1 MHGPYLM
8 PRPDAPPPGTGF
20 MPARGRL
27 GRWRDRA
34 AVALMMRVFRTA
46 LPALNQARA
55 ELGLP
60 PVRDLA
66 DVINAASRVLVC
78 TSPGYDFA
86 AGAVPVNV
94 RYVGPQLDDD
104 PDDTAG
110 ETWDD
115 PGGRPLVLVGLSST
129 VMSHEQ
135 ELLQRAAEAL
145 GQLPVRGLV
154 TTGPAVNPAAIRAPA
169 NVSVRRWVRHADV
182 LPYCSAVLTHGGHG
196 TVIKALAAG
205 VPLVVAPL
213 GRDQP
218 DNAARVVHAGAGLW
232 VSKKAG
238 VPALRDAIART
249 LDEPRYRAAAR
260 RMAATLAAERDEALV
275 VDELERAALEGPAL
289 EAQPCHIRLPAIR
302 HGGDQI
308 GEKDMTRIAVAGA
321 TGRVGRHVVDVLN
334 EGGHDVVAISRS
346 NGVDVITGDGLAAAL
361 EGVEVVIDTS
371 TGPSAEQGPAT
382 EFFLTATR
390 NLEEEGVKAGVRRL
404 VLVSII
410 GVDRSSGG
418 YGAAKLAQERA
429 VLAGPIPGRIL
440 RAAQFDEFVEVLMG
454 WGGRATWFTCRRCAP
469 RSSRPGPWPRR
480 SWTWPCPRSRR
491 ARSPPRSPAR
501 ARNTSRTWPSWSRPS
516 AASRSRSR
524 RSATRPTR
532 TTRSTPT
539 AACCPARTPRWP
551 ARPSPSGWKLTD
563 RC

>member
-27 GRWRDRA
+27 GRWRDRGA
-34 AVALMMRVFRTA
+34 AALIARVFRTA

-66 DVINAASRVLVC
+66 DVMSAASRVLVC

-104 PDDTAG
+104 PDDTAS

-115 PGGRPLVLVGLSST
+115 PGGHPLVLVGLSST

-196 TVIKALAAG
+196 TVMKALAAG

-260 RMAATLAAERDEALV
+260 RMAATLAAERDEGLV
-275 VDELERAALEGPAL
+275 VDELERAALS
-289 EAQPCHIRLPAIR
+289 H
-302 HGGDQI
+302 
-308 GEKDMTRIAVAGA
+308 
-321 TGRVGRHVVDVLN
+321 
-334 EGGHDVVAISRS
+334 
-346 NGVDVITGDGLAAAL
+346 
-361 EGVEVVIDTS
+361 
-371 TGPSAEQGPAT
+371 
-382 EFFLTATR
+382 
-390 NLEEEGVKAGVRRL
+390 
-404 VLVSII
+404 
-410 GVDRSSGG
+410 
-418 YGAAKLAQERA
+418 
-429 VLAGPIPGRIL
+429 
-440 RAAQFDEFVEVLMG
+440 
-454 WGGRATWFTCRRCAP
+454 
-469 RSSRPGPWPRR
+469 
-480 SWTWPCPRSRR
+480 
-491 ARSPPRSPAR
+491 PAR
-501 ARNTSRTWPSWSRPS
+501 RDPSWR
-516 AASRSRSR
+516 
-524 RSATRPTR
+524 
-532 TTRSTPT
+532 
-539 AACCPARTPRWP
+539 
-551 ARPSPSGWKLTD
+551 
-563 RC
+563 

>member
-1 MHGPYLM
+1 MKILVAGWDSGGGVEAVQTVVRRAAARGHQVRVLGTEGLRSRFSSAGADFRAYRYAPDNDCRSAATDLVREWEARTPLGVFARVRDRVMFGPAREFCRDVIEELDREPADVVVVDTLIPSALSGAEAAGCPSVLLMHGPYLM

-20 MPARGRL
+20 MPARGPL

-34 AVALMMRVFRTA
+34 AAALIARVFRTA

-60 PVRDLA
+60 PVRGLA
-66 DVINAASRVLVC
+66 DVMSAASRVLVC

-94 RYVGPQLDDD
+94 RYVGPQLDDAS
-104 PDDTAG
+104 AG
-110 ETWDD
+110 TWDD
-115 PGGRPLVLVGLSST
+115 PGGSPLVLVGLSST
-129 VMSHEQ
+129 VMSHEE

-196 TVIKALAAG
+196 TVMKALAAG

-260 RMAATLAAERDEALV
+260 RVAATLAAERDEALV
-275 VDELERAALEGPAL
+275 VDELERAA
-289 EAQPCHIRLPAIR
+289 
-302 HGGDQI
+302 
-308 GEKDMTRIAVAGA
+308 
-321 TGRVGRHVVDVLN
+321 
-334 EGGHDVVAISRS
+334 
-346 NGVDVITGDGLAAAL
+346 
-361 EGVEVVIDTS
+361 
-371 TGPSAEQGPAT
+371 
-382 EFFLTATR
+382 
-390 NLEEEGVKAGVRRL
+390 
-404 VLVSII
+404 VSH
-410 GVDRSSGG
+410 
-418 YGAAKLAQERA
+418 
-429 VLAGPIPGRIL
+429 
-440 RAAQFDEFVEVLMG
+440 
-454 WGGRATWFTCRRCAP
+454 
-469 RSSRPGPWPRR
+469 
-480 SWTWPCPRSRR
+480 
-491 ARSPPRSPAR
+491 PAR
-501 ARNTSRTWPSWSRPS
+501 RDPSWR
-516 AASRSRSR
+516 
-524 RSATRPTR
+524 
-532 TTRSTPT
+532 
-539 AACCPARTPRWP
+539 
-551 ARPSPSGWKLTD
+551 
-563 RC
+563 